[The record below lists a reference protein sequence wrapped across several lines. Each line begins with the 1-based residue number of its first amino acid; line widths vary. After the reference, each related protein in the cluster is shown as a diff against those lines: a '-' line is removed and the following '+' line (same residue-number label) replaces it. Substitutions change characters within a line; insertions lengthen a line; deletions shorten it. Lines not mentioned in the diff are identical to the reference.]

1 MKQREHYKFNLVLV
15 GDTKIGKT
23 NFLKRLSLNPQYDW
37 NNTQRPTIG
46 VDFSAFSCEI
56 ESQLIKLIVYDTAGN
71 SAFQGSLQSY
81 YRKAHGFLL
90 IYDITNR
97 DSFENI
103 TAWFKGIEIQGTG
116 RATMILVANK
126 SDLEDERQVS
136 YEEGRLL
143 AEKLG
148 LRFFETSTKKAE
160 SIGSMIEFFVK
171 EEIEK
176 EKAQQAENLALSSQ
190 QKETT
195 SFLSSCFST

>member
-1 MKQREHYKFNLVLV
+1 MNQKEHFKFNLVLV
-15 GDTKIGKT
+15 GDTKTGKT
-23 NFLKRLSLNPQYDW
+23 NFLKRFSSNPQYDW
-37 NNTQRPTIG
+37 DNTQTPTIG
-46 VDFSAFSCEI
+46 IDFFTFQCKI

-71 SAFQGSLQSY
+71 FRFQGSVHSY

-97 DSFENI
+97 ESFDNI
-103 TAWFKGIEIQGTG
+103 AAWFKGVEFQGNG
-116 RATMILVANK
+116 RATMILIGNK

-148 LRFFETSTKKAE
+148 MRFFETSTKNAE
-160 SIGSMIEFFVK
+160 SISCMIRFFVK

-176 EKAQQAENLALSSQ
+176 EKIEQAENLALSSQ
-190 QKETT
+190 KKEGK
-195 SFLSSCFST
+195 SFLSNCYSF